1 MAKVNS
7 KSLVITVS
15 QLLKDTDADSV
26 LLSPQSI
33 EQIEAVVAQLVAEDA
48 GNNPVVVE
56 VQVAE

>member
-15 QLLKDTDADSV
+15 QLLKDTDTEHV
-26 LLSPQSI
+26 LLSVQSV
-33 EQIEAVVAQLVAEDA
+33 EQIEAVVAQLVAEEA
-48 GNNPVVVE
+48 GGVPVVVE